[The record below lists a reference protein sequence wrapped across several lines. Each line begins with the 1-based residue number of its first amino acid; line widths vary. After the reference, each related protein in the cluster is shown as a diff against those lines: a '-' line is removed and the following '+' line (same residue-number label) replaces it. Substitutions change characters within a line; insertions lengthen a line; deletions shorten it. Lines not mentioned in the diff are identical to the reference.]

1 MSQEYVDTKVQEE
14 ASARQAAD
22 EALRADI
29 PTKTSQLSNDSGFLT
44 EHQSLS
50 DYYTKTEV
58 DGKITDV
65 VDRIPTRNSQLEND
79 SGFLT
84 VSDTIDTANRANNV
98 DWTGVESK
106 PTTVSG
112 YGITD
117 AATIEYVDS

>member
-1 MSQEYVDTKVQEE
+1 M
-14 ASARQAAD
+14 
-22 EALRADI
+22 
-29 PTKTSQLSNDSGFLT
+29 T

-58 DGKITDV
+58 DGKVQEEATARQAADEAIESK
-65 VDRIPTRNSQLEND
+65 IPTKTSQLSND

-84 VSDTIDTANRANNV
+84 YGDTISNADSANTANNV
-98 DWTGVESK
+98 NWSGVESK